1 MSSSSVDGNQLR
13 TVMRRFASPVTVVT
27 CAARDEPRGITI
39 GSFTSVSLDPPLV
52 SFNVHQEANS
62 HDLIMNV
69 GRFAVH
75 LLTDKQAHLANHFA
89 LPDLTPAQQFDP
101 VDVEWRDGLPHLR
114 DVLASFVC
122 TLYASHP
129 ASDHSIFIGQVKEIQ
144 AQGMQQDP
152 VLYFNR
158 SYRSVGGEVKSM
170 ALTPVNAGSNAS
182 S

>member
-1 MSSSSVDGNQLR
+1 M
-13 TVMRRFASPVTVVT
+13 VMRRFASPVTVVT

-62 HDLIMNV
+62 HDIIVDV
-69 GRFAVH
+69 GRFVVH

-89 LPDLTPAQQFDP
+89 LPDLTPTQQFDP

-114 DVLASFVC
+114 GVLASLVC
-122 TLYASHP
+122 TLHASLP
-129 ASDHSIFIGQVKEIQ
+129 ASDHSIFVGQVQEIQ

-158 SYRSVGGEVKSM
+158 SYRSVGSEVKSM
-170 ALTPVNAGSNAS
+170 ALTPVNSGSSAS